1 LSTFSDG
8 LCFWLRV
15 FSWNALE
22 DEKFLDIVVDMLLE
36 GEGRA
41 RGFNPWTQ
49 SARRAL
55 ARGEQPAA
63 SACLQRMVRQPRA
76 DEEASGYA
84 RQVRPSWGLDR
95 EDLQLLHVGAAYGAY
110 ANVEY
115 RKRYRPTEL
124 DDELWTK
131 VRKTVFK
138 ELPRFESQ
146 RARHTG
152 STLRQKGAS
161 WLDSER
167 GQAWAAQR
175 AKLFG
180 SAEAADHADAAE
192 EDEPV

>member
-1 LSTFSDG
+1 
-8 LCFWLRV
+8 
-15 FSWNALE
+15 
-22 DEKFLDIVVDMLLE
+22 MLLE
-36 GEGRA
+36 GEGRK

-55 ARGEQPAA
+55 ARGEKPAL
-63 SACLQRMVRQPRA
+63 SARMQRLRRQPR
-76 DEEASGYA
+76 DHEETGSYA
-84 RQVRPSWGLDR
+84 IQVRPSWGLDR
-95 EDLQLLHVGAAYGAY
+95 EDLQPFHVDAAYGAY
-110 ANVEY
+110 TNVEY
-115 RKRYRPTEL
+115 RKRYRPTGL
-124 DDELWTK
+124 DDELWAK

-152 STLRQKGAS
+152 STLRQKGAI

-175 AKLFG
+175 AKMFG

-192 EDEPV
+192 EDELV